1 LPRAKLAQGV
11 VYGVL
16 HRVGPVSLKGDEYRK
31 KAEEA
36 DTLAGKT
43 RDLRAADTYH
53 NVADQY
59 RALADYADRQ
69 DRSVRRN

>member
-1 LPRAKLAQGV
+1 MSV
-11 VYGVL
+11 
-16 HRVGPVSLKGDEYRK
+16 KGDEYRK

-43 RDLRAADTYH
+43 LDLHAADTFH

-59 RALADYADRQ
+59 RALAAYADRQ
-69 DRSVRRN
+69 DGWARRN

>member
-1 LPRAKLAQGV
+1 
-11 VYGVL
+11 
-16 HRVGPVSLKGDEYRK
+16 VSLKGDEYRK

>member
-1 LPRAKLAQGV
+1 M
-11 VYGVL
+11 
-16 HRVGPVSLKGDEYRK
+16 SLKGDEYRK

-43 RDLRAADTYH
+43 IDLHAADTYH
-53 NVADQY
+53 NVAHQY

-69 DRSVRRN
+69 DRWARRN

>member
-1 LPRAKLAQGV
+1 
-11 VYGVL
+11 
-16 HRVGPVSLKGDEYRK
+16 VSIKGDQYRK

-43 RDLRAADTYH
+43 IDLHAADTYH
-53 NVADQY
+53 SVADHY

-69 DRSVRRN
+69 DRWVRRP